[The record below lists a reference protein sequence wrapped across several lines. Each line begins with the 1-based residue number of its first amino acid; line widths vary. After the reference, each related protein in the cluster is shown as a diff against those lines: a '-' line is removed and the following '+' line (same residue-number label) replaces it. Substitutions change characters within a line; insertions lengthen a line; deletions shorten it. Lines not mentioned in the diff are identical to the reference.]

1 MNTLPEVGLSKAP
14 IIFNNVDFPLPEGP
28 TIDTNSPLFAE
39 KLTFLRDTTLPI
51 EENEWSGTKG
61 FDTFGSGGP
70 WLTSS
75 DDIPDLCGLHI
86 TTKIDRE
93 IRQDSSTKN
102 LILKIDK
109 IICNLSKKMTLEP
122 IDIIFTGTPSGAAL
136 SFSSDLKYLKHN
148 DVVEVEF

>member
-1 MNTLPEVGLSKAP
+1 M
-14 IIFNNVDFPLPEGP
+14 
-28 TIDTNSPLFAE
+28 
-39 KLTFLRDTTLPI
+39 
-51 EENEWSGTKG
+51 EWNKR
-61 FDTFGSGGP
+61 FDAFGSYGP

-75 DDIPDLCGLHI
+75 DDIPDPCGLDI